1 MKNALAL
8 SHILMPIIYTFLYL
22 TAIMPA
28 STQLKGLNP
37 AEALSESTGSQTMP
51 LHSRRGLQVSK
62 TETKNQPSCPR
73 AQEAYI
79 SQNIHQLLQNRL
91 NPTPRYRVI

>member
-1 MKNALAL
+1 MKNALPL
-8 SHILMPIIYTFLYL
+8 SNILMPIIYTFLYL

-28 STQLKGLNP
+28 STQLTGLNP
-37 AEALSESTGSQTMP
+37 AEALYESTGGQTMP
-51 LHSRRGLQVSK
+51 LHSRRGLQVGK
-62 TETKNQPSCPR
+62 TETKNQPSWSR

-91 NPTPRYRVI
+91 KPTPRYRVI

>member
-1 MKNALAL
+1 MKNVLAV
-8 SHILMPIIYTFLYL
+8 SNILMCITYTFLYL

-37 AEALSESTGSQTMP
+37 AEALYESTGRQTMP

-62 TETKNQPSCPR
+62 TETKNQPSR
-73 AQEAYI
+73 
-79 SQNIHQLLQNRL
+79 
-91 NPTPRYRVI
+91 